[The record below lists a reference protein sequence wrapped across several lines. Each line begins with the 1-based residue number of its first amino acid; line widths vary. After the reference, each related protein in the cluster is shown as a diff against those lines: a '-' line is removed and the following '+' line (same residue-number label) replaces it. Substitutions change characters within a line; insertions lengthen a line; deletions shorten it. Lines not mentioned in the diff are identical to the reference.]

1 MQDLIKSEKILKNIM
16 IQKIDNI
23 KNNIN
28 NVQTEETLKPT
39 QTVESN
45 PDSSFNDKKNIN
57 INNKLGK
64 INNTTIE

>member
-1 MQDLIKSEKILKNIM
+1 MIKSEKILKNIM